1 MLSLSRI
8 EKTFGATRALKSV
21 SLEAA
26 GGTVLGLAG
35 ENGAGKSTLIKIVSG
50 AVLPDH
56 GSVTLDGKLIALRN
70 TNDAISHGISSVFQE
85 LTLVRELS
93 VERNLLLTSAPTN
106 AWGSISQKRAR
117 ETAKATLA
125 RHRLDV
131 DPGASVGDLSLGEQ
145 QMLEIVRAVERNS
158 RVLLLDEATSALGD
172 NEVEWLAKL
181 IVGLRNSGAIVL
193 FISHR
198 WDEIVRF
205 CNRVAILRNGAL
217 VSIADIETVSE
228 DEAVRLMTGQAA
240 VESLLPCQASFQRQG
255 VALCI
260 RPAEPYPAR
269 RQRRDQE
276 GRNPGPRRPGR
287 AGPGQPARGPV
298 RRPRSHRRHDRHRR
312 RTLGASNPAGRDF
325 SWARLRA
332 PGAQER
338 RAPSRRKAWATT
350 LLMPFSGNCG
360 RSSVFS
366 IPLYEGELVRGAI
379 ARAKIHTRGGVEPI
393 ANLSGGNQQK
403 ALLEKWL
410 LTKPSI
416 LLLNDVTRG
425 VDIGTK
431 RLIYALIAE
440 IARNGVAVIWYSTDA
455 RELVGVVHRV
465 LVMLQGRINVE
476 LTGDAITVDRIVRAS
491 VVGASLAQGGPDAGP
506 AR

>member
-50 AVLPDH
+50 AVLPDQ
-56 GSVTLDGKLIALRN
+56 GSITLDGKQIAPRN
-70 TNDAISHGISSVFQE
+70 TNEAIGLGISSVFQE

-93 VERNLLLTSAPTN
+93 VEHNLLLTTAPTH
-106 AWGSISQKRAR
+106 AWGSISRKRAR
-117 ETAKATLA
+117 QTAEEILTS
-125 RHRLDV
+125 HRLDI
-131 DPGASVGDLSLGEQ
+131 DSGASVGDLPLGQQ
-145 QMLEIVRAVERNS
+145 QMLEIVRAVERKP

-172 NEVEWLAKL
+172 NEVAWLAEL
-181 IVGLRNSGAIVL
+181 IAGLRDSGTIVL

-217 VSIADIETVSE
+217 VSIADTEAVSE
-228 DEAVRLMTGQAA
+228 DEAVRLMTGQEAA
-240 VESLLPCQASFQRQG
+240 ESSFPDKLHSNDKVLLSASGLRSPALRGVSIEIRKGEILGLGGLVGQG
-255 VALCI
+255 QGSMLEALFG
-260 RPAEPYPAR
+260 AHALT
-269 RQRRDQE
+269 
-276 GRNPGPRRPGR
+276 
-287 AGPGQPARGPV
+287 AGTIDIGGAPFG
-298 RRPRSHRRHDRHRR
+298 R
-312 RTLGASNPAGRDF
+312 RTPRAAISAGL
-325 SWARLRA
+325 AYV
-332 PGAQER
+332 PQER
-338 RAPSRRKAWATT
+338 KSEG
-350 LLMPFSGNCG
+350 LLLAKSVSDNITYAILRQL
-360 RSSVFS
+360 RSFFGLLD
-366 IPLYEGELVRGAI
+366 PRYEGALVRGAI
-379 ARAKIHTRGGVEPI
+379 TRAKIHTRGGAELI

-403 ALLEKWL
+403 TLLEKWL

-440 IARNGVAVIWYSTDA
+440 IARKGVAVVWYSTDA

-465 LVMLQGRINVE
+465 LVMLQGRINEE
-476 LTGDAITVDRIVRAS
+476 LTGENITVDRIVRAS
-491 VVGASLAQGGPDAGP
+491 VVGASLVQGGVDAGV